1 MSMVGGES
9 SLMGLTGSGLKRR
22 ILRGGE
28 SPFSLGVGGG
38 GDLVGDGEGVLTG
51 EFEKGFL
58 MNEVLGEGDGEG
70 FGELGDGGE
79 ELSLDFSGDSL

>member
-1 MSMVGGES
+1 ME
-9 SLMGLTGSGLKRR
+9 
-22 ILRGGE
+22 
-28 SPFSLGVGGG
+28 
-38 GDLVGDGEGVLTG
+38 DGEGVLTG

-70 FGELGDGGE
+70 FGELGDWDGGE